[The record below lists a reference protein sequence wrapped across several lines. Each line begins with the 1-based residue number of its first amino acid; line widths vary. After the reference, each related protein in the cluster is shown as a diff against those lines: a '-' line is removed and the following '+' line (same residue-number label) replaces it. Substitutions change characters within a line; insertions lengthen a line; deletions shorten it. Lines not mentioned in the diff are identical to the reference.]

1 MACSVA
7 AAGASQAFYPS
18 LMAQDHYS
26 SEATLSSS
34 SSSPSPLNFRPN
46 RCSSTLRRSSSKG
59 TRSPVVDN
67 SSGASTSGA
76 TSETGLLKRKRPAR
90 IVIPAM
96 RPLKLAA
103 ESDSGVEVVEVES
116 QRFSVFCKR
125 GKTRKE
131 MEDRFKASLDV
142 QRNPHSA
149 FFGVYDGHG
158 GTAAAEFAAE
168 NMVEYVMGEVAKREE
183 EDSDGYEYA
192 VRSGYL
198 RTDREFLEK
207 QGAGGTCCVT
217 AVINNGDLVVSNAGD
232 CRAVISR
239 GGDAEALTSDH
250 RPSREDERA
259 RIESLGGFLDHCG
272 GLLRLQGSLAV
283 SRGIGD
289 RHLKQWVTAEPET
302 TVTKIGPDSEFLI
315 LASDGLWENVS
326 NQEAVDLA
334 RPSCVDSS
342 GRLSLLSACRSLA
355 DLSISRGSN
364 DDVSVMIIRLRDFL

>member
-1 MACSVA
+1 
-7 AAGASQAFYPS
+7 
-18 LMAQDHYS
+18 MAQDHYS
-26 SEATLSSS
+26 SEASLSSS
-34 SSSPSPLNFRPN
+34 SSSPSPLNFRLN

-168 NMVEYVMGEVAKREE
+168 NMVEY

-232 CRAVISR
+232 S
-239 GGDAEALTSDH
+239 LTSDH

-259 RIESLGGFLDHCG
+259 RIESL
-272 GLLRLQGSLAV
+272 
-283 SRGIGD
+283 GIGD

-334 RPSCVDSS
+334 RPPAWTPLAGSRCSPPAEVSQIS
-342 GRLSLLSACRSLA
+342 PSPGVPTTTSAS
-355 DLSISRGSN
+355 
-364 DDVSVMIIRLRDFL
+364 